1 MAPSDEPAVVVGG
14 GLTGMAISW
23 TLTQAA
29 IPHVVIGAAPGPL
42 PRLGESLNLEG
53 TILFDQFC
61 GEFKEAVCSKNSA
74 VAYLGDYVLT
84 CDFNI
89 GLNRRSRN
97 FFKIMGTFAPSEL
110 LHIDRLGLDSAMWER
125 MITSPYCTVIDAKV
139 QGVGHTPAGLITTI
153 ELSDGTTLSPR
164 YVFDASNHKRVIA
177 EAIDVPVTLIGK
189 PQRVVHTHFHPA
201 EKESDSPR
209 SIYDRS
215 TNLLRL
221 FGETD
226 GVDAMAWYIPL
237 PHYLSIGVSMED
249 GSNDFSDEEM
259 LQKVEEAY
267 ARRGL
272 TYRDRYPETAPI
284 MSLRHRYFAHE
295 RAYGPNWVLAGG
307 TYASVWWLAGA
318 GVGTSFVAGQMA
330 AELVADPEGAGHVYE
345 QYLRDLVPI
354 HDTFD
359 WFVYAT
365 PDQMAEAEL
374 IRQSDGFVR
383 TNVSRLASASRMST
397 SRVSSVAGTVL
408 SELVRREVL
417 PRNYCRVSRADLP
430 TQTERAFGPLTER
443 DDEAVVLQLTE
454 VIAGRLEPG
463 WVEQLLAPDVVSH
476 VDGLTAK
483 GQPVWKEWL
492 HFLRTRPGMRD
503 LELVDVEPHTL
514 ADGRIVAVG
523 HWKLGTRTSGEVS
536 ATYRVHEGRIVEVWT
551 SKTNYEFIL
560 GPRARSTA
568 SMVAIGAWMGLLTRV
583 HHLRSSH

>member
-1 MAPSDEPAVVVGG
+1 MSPRLSSVVDSPEWP
-14 GLTGMAISW
+14 ISW

-330 AELVADPEGAGHVYE
+330 AELVAGPGRCRVSSTSSTCGTWSPSMTRSIG
-345 QYLRDLVPI
+345 LS
-354 HDTFD
+354 
-359 WFVYAT
+359 T
-365 PDQMAEAEL
+365 PLADEMTEAEL
-374 IRQSDGFVR
+374 VRQSDGFVR
-383 TNVSRLASASRMST
+383 TNVSRLASASRMSHK
-397 SRVSSVAGTVL
+397 
-408 SELVRREVL
+408 
-417 PRNYCRVSRADLP
+417 P
-430 TQTERAFGPLTER
+430 
-443 DDEAVVLQLTE
+443 
-454 VIAGRLEPG
+454 
-463 WVEQLLAPDVVSH
+463 
-476 VDGLTAK
+476 
-483 GQPVWKEWL
+483 
-492 HFLRTRPGMRD
+492 
-503 LELVDVEPHTL
+503 
-514 ADGRIVAVG
+514 
-523 HWKLGTRTSGEVS
+523 
-536 ATYRVHEGRIVEVWT
+536 
-551 SKTNYEFIL
+551 
-560 GPRARSTA
+560 
-568 SMVAIGAWMGLLTRV
+568 GLLSGWHRAQRTGPARGATEE
-583 HHLRSSH
+583 LLPGL